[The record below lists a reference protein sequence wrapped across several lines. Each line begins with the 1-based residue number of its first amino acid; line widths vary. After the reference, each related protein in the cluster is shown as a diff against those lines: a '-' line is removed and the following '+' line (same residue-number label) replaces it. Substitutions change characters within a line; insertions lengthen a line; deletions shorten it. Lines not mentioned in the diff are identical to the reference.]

1 MKNFVDMRLTK
12 LDPPY
17 VVPLRVSTQEQ
28 GIGWAFSLHQGCS
41 DKWFKHILPNL
52 KSDTGR
58 SNPLKEN
65 NK

>member
-28 GIGWAFSLHQGCS
+28 GIG
-41 DKWFKHILPNL
+41 
-52 KSDTGR
+52 
-58 SNPLKEN
+58 
-65 NK
+65 